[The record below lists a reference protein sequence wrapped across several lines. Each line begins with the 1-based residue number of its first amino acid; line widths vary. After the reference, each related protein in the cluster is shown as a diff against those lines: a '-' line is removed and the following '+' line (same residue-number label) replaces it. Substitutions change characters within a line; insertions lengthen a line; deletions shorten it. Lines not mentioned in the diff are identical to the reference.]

1 VRLAT
6 GVEVS
11 CKRIRSARETAGKL
25 TTLDVGRL
33 SPRRP
38 GLVAELDTGRGVSR
52 PSVESSYRGGE
63 AGGELIGK
71 GD

>member
-1 VRLAT
+1 MRLAT

-11 CKRIRSARETAGKL
+11 YERIRSARETAGKL

-38 GLVAELDTGRGVSR
+38 GLVAELDTGRGVLR
-52 PSVESSYRGGE
+52 LSVESSYRGGE
-63 AGGELIGK
+63 VGGELTSK

>member
-1 VRLAT
+1 MCLAI

-11 CKRIRSARETAGKL
+11 YECIRSACKTARKL

-33 SPRRP
+33 SPRRL
-38 GLVAELDTGRGVSR
+38 GLVVELDIGRGVLR
-52 PSVESSYRGGE
+52 LSVESSYRGGE
-63 AGGELIGK
+63 VGRELTSK

>member
-1 VRLAT
+1 VRLAIR
-6 GVEVS
+6 VEVS
-11 CKRIRSARETAGKL
+11 YKHIRSACKTARKL

-38 GLVAELDTGRGVSR
+38 GLVAELDIGRGVLR
-52 PSVESSYRGGE
+52 LSVESSYKGGE
-63 AGGELIGK
+63 VGGELIGK